1 MLEDGLK
8 LEYDALLLAT
18 GVRYE
23 KREFV
28 GLQKNTT
35 NFLFLKNFE
44 DNQKLKKKLD
54 KVNKLVIYLQPTIGI
69 VLFNLDYCWL
79 QFPVVGTSSDNKKR
93 IPEYRCFGD

>member
-18 GVRYE
+18 GVNYE

-28 GLQKNTT
+28 GLKTNTD

-54 KVNKLVIYLQPTIGI
+54 QVNKLVIVRESI
-69 VLFNLDYCWL
+69 LFEKFLKFRPSLAAILNRW
-79 QFPVVGTSSDNKKR
+79 N
-93 IPEYRCFGD
+93 

>member
-28 GLQKNTT
+28 GLKANTE

-44 DNQKLKKKLD
+44 DNQNLKKKLD
-54 KVNKLVIYLQPTIGI
+54 KANKLVRLFIGYI
-69 VLFNLDYCWL
+69 
-79 QFPVVGTSSDNKKR
+79 
-93 IPEYRCFGD
+93 CFIIFRQLLAAIFSRWNWQLRSEKNIQI